1 MWCLG
6 VLTYEL
12 CTGRTPFGEREEDKI
27 QENIRNHDL
36 VFPPNLSSKCV
47 DLIRGVGLGGGVIP
61 LSSCVK
67 RRSDS
72 TYSKF
77 FTIPGLFHIHIDEL
91 ERKMFVSAKQ
101 TLTVRLSSLRER
113 WHLRLQIPGLD
124 NAVILIGHRN
134 NSLSELAGKSLPYN
148 STKPRKYIHSP
159 L

>member
-47 DLIRGVGLGGGVIP
+47 DFIRGVGFDGGVIP

-72 TYSKF
+72 TCSKF
-77 FTIPGLFHIHIDEL
+77 FTIPGLFHINIDEL

-124 NAVILIGHRN
+124 NIVILLSHRN
-134 NSLSELAGKSLPYN
+134 NSLSELEGNIIPYN
-148 STKPRKYIHSP
+148 STKPRKYIHPS